1 MHPHLA
7 RDMAQDDVTILQLHP
22 ERRIGQ
28 RFQDLALHLNSFFFR
43 HSFTSREAAHS
54 ISRLPSREKRKGYR
68 RDCSSRRQSSLEIRL
83 LEQALVLLRHY
94 VSLTLPHVIP
104 GDD

>member
-28 RFQDLALHLNSFFFR
+28 RFQDLALHLNRFFFR

-54 ISRLPSREKRKGYR
+54 ISRLPSREKRKDIAVIVHRVGKPPLKFAFL
-68 RDCSSRRQSSLEIRL
+68 SRLSYCCDIM
-83 LEQALVLLRHY
+83 
-94 VSLTLPHVIP
+94 
-104 GDD
+104 